1 MKTRESLEERFA
13 VKEKDKTLKERR
25 RDFGGHVCLCS
36 FSQKSAMLQT
46 TDSALLSSAG
56 FMSNYHFIGR
66 CGTASL
72 TAAIIQ
78 LINI

>member
-13 VKEKDKTLKERR
+13 VKEKDKTLKESRHY
-25 RDFGGHVCLCS
+25 FGGHVCLCS
-36 FSQKSAMLQT
+36 FSQNSAMRQT
-46 TDSALLSSAG
+46 TNSALLSSAG
-56 FMSNYHFIGR
+56 FMSNYHCIVH